1 MNEGVL
7 FIILM
12 LGAAFILG
20 GIMIVSL
27 KIMNWHDERLDKQ
40 RRAEHPTFFKLN
52 DDLRKLSDIS
62 IHLYNKEIAPRKR
75 QIDYI
80 IEELPYLTEKF
91 RAQKDIEMENIC
103 EEIQFWNIE
112 RGMYEEKI
120 EQLREEI
127 REYVASNNV
136 EWAKKMGW

>member
-1 MNEGVL
+1 MNAGVL

-12 LGAAFILG
+12 FGATFVLG
-20 GIMIVSL
+20 GIAIVSL
-27 KIMNWHDERLDKQ
+27 KTMNWYDERLDKR

-52 DDLRKLSDIS
+52 DSLRELSTTS
-62 IHLYNKEIAPRKR
+62 IRLHNKEIAPRKN
-75 QIDYI
+75 QIDSI
-80 IEELPYLTEKF
+80 MKELPYLTEEL
-91 RAQKDIEMENIC
+91 RAQKDIEMENIR

-112 RGMYEEKI
+112 RGVYEEKI

>member
-1 MNEGVL
+1 MNAGVL

-12 LGAAFILG
+12 FGAAFILG
-20 GIMIVSL
+20 GITIASL
-27 KIMNWHDERLDKQ
+27 KTMNWHDERLDKQ
-40 RRAEHPTFFKLN
+40 HRNEHPTFFKLN
-52 DDLRKLSDIS
+52 DDLRKLSNVS
-62 IHLYNKEIAPRKR
+62 IHLHRKEIAPRKR

-80 IEELPYLTEKF
+80 IKELPYLTEEL
-91 RAQKDIEMENIC
+91 RAQKDIELENIR

-112 RGMYEEKI
+112 RGAYEEKI

>member
-1 MNEGVL
+1 MNAGVW
-7 FIILM
+7 FIIFIF
-12 LGAAFILG
+12 GAAFFLS
-20 GIMIVSL
+20 GIMLISL

-40 RRAEHPTFFKLN
+40 RQAEHPTFFKLN
-52 DDLRKLSDIS
+52 DDLRKLNDTS
-62 IHLYNKEIAPRKR
+62 IYLHNKEIAPRKK

-80 IEELPYLTEKF
+80 IKELPYLTEEL
-91 RAQKDIEMENIC
+91 RAQKNIEMENIR
-103 EEIQFWNIE
+103 EEIQFWNIK
-112 RGMYEEKI
+112 RGVYEGKI

>member
-1 MNEGVL
+1 MNEGVW
-7 FIILM
+7 FIIFM
-12 LGAAFILG
+12 FGAAFFLG
-20 GIMIVSL
+20 GIILVSL

-40 RRAEHPTFFKLN
+40 RRAEHPTFFKLE
-52 DDLRKLSDIS
+52 DDLRKLNVDS
-62 IHLYNKEIAPRKR
+62 IRLHNNEIAPRMN

-80 IEELPYLTEKF
+80 IEALPYLTKEL
-91 RAQKDIEMENIC
+91 RAQKDIEMENIR

-112 RGMYEEKI
+112 RGVYEEKI